1 MEIINFVAFNADVWG
16 TVSDWIIVI
25 VTSSTA
31 IYLVKTFKSQK
42 TIEDLQQE
50 LNKYES
56 IRITSEMQ
64 PLFSVQLTSHNNDTV
79 EEEGEVL

>member
-31 IYLVKTFKSQK
+31 IYLVKNLFPLS
-42 TIEDLQQE
+42 IALMSHI
-50 LNKYES
+50 LVKY
-56 IRITSEMQ
+56 
-64 PLFSVQLTSHNNDTV
+64 
-79 EEEGEVL
+79 